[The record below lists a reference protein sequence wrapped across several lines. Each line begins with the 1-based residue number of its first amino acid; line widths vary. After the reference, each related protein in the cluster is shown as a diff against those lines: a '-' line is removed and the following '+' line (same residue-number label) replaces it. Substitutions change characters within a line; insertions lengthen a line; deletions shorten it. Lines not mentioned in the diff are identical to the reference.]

1 MRRPCAT
8 FSGMADLERA
18 KQERGTAMIVIG
30 RRRVL
35 HGVGVL
41 AATATLPAGAAG
53 LVATPP
59 QSTGPFYPLALPL
72 DSDND
77 LVIVDGGPERAAGT
91 VLHLGGRVLDAD
103 GRPVRGARI
112 EIWQC
117 DAFGVYH
124 HPGDRRGPA
133 DANFQGFGAT
143 TADDE
148 GAYRFRTIEP
158 VPYPGRTP
166 HIHFKIAGPGF
177 EPLTTQMYLA
187 DHPLNA
193 RDGLYRRLGERARL
207 VTVDL
212 EPAPGLEPTAKSGA
226 KRGLFDIV
234 LGPDGITSDG

>member
-1 MRRPCAT
+1 MIAT
-8 FSGMADLERA
+8 S
-18 KQERGTAMIVIG
+18 

-35 HGVGVL
+35 HG
-41 AATATLPAGAAG
+41 AGA
-53 LVATPP
+53 LVATAALPAAAADVFVTPP
-59 QSTGPFYPLALPL
+59 QTTGPFYPLELPL

-77 LVIVDGGPERAAGT
+77 LVIVEGGPERAAGT
-91 VLHLGGRVLDAD
+91 ILHLGGRVMDPD

-143 TADDE
+143 TADDD

-187 DHPLNA
+187 GHPLNE
-193 RDGLYRRLGERARL
+193 RDGLYRRLGDQARL
-207 VTVDL
+207 VTVELEPAPDL
-212 EPAPGLEPTAKSGA
+212 EPAAKSGA
-226 KRGLFDIV
+226 KRCSFDIV
-234 LGPDGITSDG
+234 LGPDGVPRDG